1 MRIKMKL
8 ENIKAFLNTISL
20 PVRLVAIIN
29 GKRDSFEFDGK
40 NFPEGLEAV
49 YTCDYVL
56 DNPYHKENS
65 MNTLIRFSPIISND
79 AKGEPQSEVIEAP
92 RRGRPPKKVMEGNL
106 D

>member
-1 MRIKMKL
+1 MKL
-8 ENIKAFLNTISL
+8 ENIKAFLNTISI

-56 DNPYHKENS
+56 DNPYHKEKFDEYIDS
-65 MNTLIRFSPIISND
+65 LSPVASND
-79 AKGEPQSEVIEAP
+79 AQEHEAP

>member
-1 MRIKMKL
+1 MKL

-29 GKRDSFEFDGK
+29 GKRDSFEFDGN

-56 DNPYHKENS
+56 DNPYHKEKFDEYIDS
-65 MNTLIRFSPIISND
+65 LSPIVSND
-79 AKGEPQSEVIEAP
+79 AKDQEAP

>member
-1 MRIKMKL
+1 MKL

-20 PVRLVAIIN
+20 PVRLVVIIN
-29 GKRDSFEFDGK
+29 GKRDSFEFDGVH
-40 NFPEGLEAV
+40 FPEGLEAV

-56 DNPYHKENS
+56 DNPYHKEKFDEYIDS
-65 MNTLIRFSPIISND
+65 LSPIVSND
-79 AKGEPQSEVIEAP
+79 AKDQEAP

>member
-1 MRIKMKL
+1 MKL

-29 GKRDSFEFDGK
+29 GKRDSFEFDGVH
-40 NFPEGLEAV
+40 FPEGLEAV

-56 DNPYHKENS
+56 DNPYHKEKFDEYIDS
-65 MNTLIRFSPIISND
+65 LSPIISND
-79 AKGEPQSEVIEAP
+79 AKDQEAP

>member
-1 MRIKMKL
+1 MIARRIKHK
-8 ENIKAFLNTISL
+8 EEKCPRAITAGTYAI
-20 PVRLVAIIN
+20 IIN

-56 DNPYHKENS
+56 DNPYHKEKFDEYIDS
-65 MNTLIRFSPIISND
+65 LSPIISND
-79 AKGEPQSEVIEAP
+79 AKDQEAP